1 MAEFWSSSDVELLR
15 VRIQSFFMM
24 RAKRIN
30 VVHMITAFQNQKL
43 KDLLTGTEKKVNELY
58 IISLWSRSNS

>member
-1 MAEFWSSSDVELLR
+1 
-15 VRIQSFFMM
+15 MM
-24 RAKRIN
+24 RAKRMN